1 MKSTKSNALMK
12 LATLALGVLFAGTA
26 VAKDVTLL
34 NVSYDP
40 TRELYDAFNPAF
52 ARYWKAKTGDDV
64 KVNQSHGGSA
74 KQARAVIDG
83 LGADVVTLALAYDID
98 AIHEKAG
105 RLPKEWQSR
114 LPNNSAPYTS
124 TVVFVVRKGNPRKVK
139 DWDDLVKPGVT
150 LVPGSPKTSGGA
162 RWVFLAAYG
171 YALEKLGSE
180 DKAKD
185 FVGKL
190 YKNAPVLDSGARG
203 MTTTF
208 AQRGI
213 GDVLINWENEAFLLK
228 KELGDKVEIVY
239 PSVSILAEP
248 PVAVVDRNANKHG
261 NADVAKAYL
270 EYLFSDEG
278 QEIVA
283 KNNYRPRSEAV
294 AKKYEA
300 KFPKIRLFTI
310 DKLFGGWA
318 KAQATYFNDGGV
330 FDQIYVA
337 SK

>member
-1 MKSTKSNALMK
+1 
-12 LATLALGVLFAGTA
+12 
-26 VAKDVTLL
+26 
-34 NVSYDP
+34 
-40 TRELYDAFNPAF
+40 
-52 ARYWKAKTGDDV
+52 
-64 KVNQSHGGSA
+64 
-74 KQARAVIDG
+74 
-83 LGADVVTLALAYDID
+83 
-98 AIHEKAG
+98 
-105 RLPKEWQSR
+105 
-114 LPNNSAPYTS
+114 
-124 TVVFVVRKGNPRKVK
+124 VFIVRKGNPKGIK
-139 DWDDLVKPGVT
+139 DWDDVVKAGVT

-171 YALEKLGSE
+171 YALEKYGSA
-180 DKAKD
+180 DKAKE

-228 KELGDKVEIVY
+228 KELGDKVEVVY

-248 PVAVVDRNANKHG
+248 PVAVVDRNADKHG
-261 NADVAKAYL
+261 NGAVAKAYL
-270 EYLFSDEG
+270 DYLFTEEG
-278 QEIVA
+278 QEIAA
-283 KNNYRPRSEAV
+283 KNNYRPRSAAV
-294 AKKYEA
+294 ATKYAA

-310 DKLFGGWA
+310 DKVFGGWA

-337 SK
+337 AK